1 MDVALYE
8 TKQRNSSSEKKK
20 IEIEFSVTLML
31 QLLFGYLFQ
40 TFLQLQFQSLQ
51 INLFLTFSK
60 SAVNGRGGNRMGG
73 LSISVIDDFH

>member
-8 TKQRNSSSEKKK
+8 TKQRNSSSEKK

-40 TFLQLQFQSLQ
+40 TFFQSLFQSLQ

-60 SAVNGRGGNRMGG
+60 SAVMEGEGAEWGA
-73 LSISVIDDFH
+73 LHKCD

>member
-8 TKQRNSSSEKKK
+8 TKQRNSSSEKK

-60 SAVNGRGGNRMGG
+60 GAVNGRGGSRMGG
-73 LSISVIDDFH
+73 SP